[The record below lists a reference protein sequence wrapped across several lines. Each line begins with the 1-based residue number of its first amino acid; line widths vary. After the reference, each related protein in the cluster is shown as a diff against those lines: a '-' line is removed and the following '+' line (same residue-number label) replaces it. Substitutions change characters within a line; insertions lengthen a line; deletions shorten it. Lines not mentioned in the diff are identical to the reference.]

1 MRSNAENWTSVLAGC
16 ASSASRQLETWISL
30 ADPPD
35 LFEYLMTKL
44 QSDTEGQA
52 EFLMDSHVVARA
64 LLEPEA
70 LADGQA
76 RDLMAVA
83 MARDSLY
90 DMKLLQRL
98 LAQRAWPLEVPY
110 EEIQRCLFLVEDAP
124 EPNRITVTLLKF
136 SRHPDVRVQSKAAKL
151 LGRHLSSLDK
161 IAELYLN
168 PNERVRA
175 NLIEGIARRKDIEP
189 IMPLVERAAQ
199 DPSNRVSTM
208 ALAVLARRGHK
219 MSQTLLA
226 MRRRSKVEA
235 ISWAANFAHEVL
247 VRPFQ
252 ADDLGNLATAL
263 NGMSVEAAVVPAVAE
278 VDSQTEAHP
287 EEEPEPVR
295 PAEPGH

>member
-1 MRSNAENWTSVLAGC
+1 MRSNAENWTSVLSGC
-16 ASSASRQLETWISL
+16 ATSASRQLEAWINL

-35 LFEYLMTKL
+35 LFTYLMTTL
-44 QSDTEGQA
+44 QTDTEGQA
-52 EFLMDSHVVARA
+52 EFLLEAHIVSRA
-64 LLEPEA
+64 LLEPEVLTDA
-70 LADGQA
+70 QA
-76 RDLMAVA
+76 GEVMAIA
-83 MARDSLY
+83 MAKDSLF

-98 LAQRAWPLEVPY
+98 LSQRAWPAEVPY
-110 EEIQRCLFLVEDAP
+110 SEIQRCLLLVEDAP

-136 SRHPDVRVQSKAAKL
+136 SRHPDVRVRSKAAKL
-151 LGRHLSSLDK
+151 LGRHLSSVDK
-161 IAELYLN
+161 IEELYQS

-189 IMPLVERAAQ
+189 FMPLVERAAQ

-208 ALAVLARRGHK
+208 ALAILARRGHK

-252 ADDLGNLATAL
+252 AEDLGNLASAL
-263 NGMSVEAAVVPAVAE
+263 GGGGDVQPAMVPAVAE
-278 VDSQTEAHP
+278 VDGQAESHP
-287 EEEPEPVR
+287 EQE
-295 PAEPGH
+295 A